1 MKANSL
7 ASQPRFF
14 QHRAMKLGIFRRL
27 IFGSLLNILIVV
39 SASAESHRATHLG
52 NPATRFAPPL
62 RTPDDLRARFRDPKL
77 QPDFAEVL
85 RQWGWQGKTADLFA
99 AAATAEV
106 VEAPIAIGDT
116 LPFMSTRK
124 DGKPVC
130 LRNVTWAGK
139 EPAPAYAFNF
149 ISNGRRYRCLTPK
162 ACSNFLVIDLGDEP
176 KPALVLAC
184 NAPNQVLPG
193 RPVKVCLTV
202 INSGNSAEP
211 KVTLS
216 LPIPAGVVVSSLTD
230 NGSVAS
236 GVATWEIPNLAPMK
250 GKEVCAM
257 FDAATP
263 EQIIFR
269 PTARGTVAAS
279 AQSDCETKIIGVSGI
294 LLEVVDLA
302 DPIEVDK
309 EVTYVIKVTNQ
320 GSAPGTNIRIVC
332 TLPESEE
339 FVSGK
344 GATTVSAS
352 GATLTMGTL
361 PQLASKDVATWEVV
375 VKANQ
380 AADARFKAE
389 LTSDQFEKPIT
400 ESESTQLY

>member
-1 MKANSL
+1 MKLRISPLLVL
-7 ASQPRFF
+7 AS
-14 QHRAMKLGIFRRL
+14 
-27 IFGSLLNILIVV
+27 LLSGLIVT
-39 SASAESHRATHLG
+39 SAFAESHRATHLG

-62 RTPDDLRARFRDPKL
+62 RTPEDLRARFRDEKL
-77 QPDFAEVL
+77 KPDFVEVL
-85 RQWGWQGKTADLFA
+85 RQWGWQGNAADLFA
-99 AAATAEV
+99 AAATAEI
-106 VEAPIAIGDT
+106 VESPISVGDT

-124 DGKPVC
+124 NGKPVC

-162 ACSNFLVIDLGDEP
+162 ACSNFLVIDLGAEP

-184 NAPNQVLPG
+184 NAPNQLLPG

-202 INSGNSAEP
+202 INSGNSPEP
-211 KVTLS
+211 KVTLT
-216 LPIPAGVVVSSLTD
+216 LPVPAGATANNLTD
-230 NGSVAS
+230 NGSVAN
-236 GVATWEIPNLAPMK
+236 GVATWEVANLVPMK
-250 GKEVCAM
+250 GKEVCVT
-257 FDAATP
+257 FEVAAP
-263 EQIIFR
+263 GEFAFH
-269 PTARGTVAAS
+269 PAARGTIAPTAL
-279 AQSDCETKIIGVSGI
+279 SDCATKVIGVPGI
-294 LLEVVDLA
+294 LLEVIDLA

-320 GSAPGTNIRIVC
+320 GSAPGTNIRIAC

-344 GATTVSAS
+344 GTTAVSAS
-352 GATLTMGTL
+352 GGALTMGTL
-361 PQLASKDVATWEVV
+361 PELAPKAVASWEVI

-389 LTSDQFEKPIT
+389 LSSDQFEQPII

>member
-1 MKANSL
+1 
-7 ASQPRFF
+7 
-14 QHRAMKLGIFRRL
+14 MKLGTLRRL
-27 IFGSLLNILIVV
+27 FLGSLLSVLMVM
-39 SASAESHRATHLG
+39 AAYGESHRATHLG
-52 NPATRFAPPL
+52 NPVTRFAPPL
-62 RTPDDLRARFRDPKL
+62 RTSEDLRARFRDPKL

-85 RQWGWQGKTADLFA
+85 RQWGWQGKIADLFA
-99 AAATAEV
+99 AAATAEI

-162 ACSNFLVIDLGDEP
+162 ACSNFLMIDLGDEP

-184 NAPNQVLPG
+184 NAPNQMLPG
-193 RPVKVCLTV
+193 RPIKVCLTV
-202 INSGNSAEP
+202 INAGNSAEP
-211 KVTLS
+211 KVTIT
-216 LPIPAGVVVSSLTD
+216 LPVPPGVVVSSVTD
-230 NGSVAS
+230 NGVVAN
-236 GVATWEIPNLAPMK
+236 GVATWEINTLAPMK
-250 GKEVCAM
+250 GKEVCAT
-257 FDAATP
+257 FDAASP
-263 EQIIFR
+263 EQIAFR
-269 PTARGTVAAS
+269 PSARGTIAPAV
-279 AQSDCETKIIGVSGI
+279 QSDCETKIIGVPGI

-344 GATTVSAS
+344 GETTVSAA
-352 GATLTMGTL
+352 GAVVTMGTL
-361 PQLASKDVATWEVV
+361 PVLAPKAVATWEVV

-380 AADARFKAE
+380 AADARFKAD

-400 ESESTQLY
+400 EVESTQLY

>member
-1 MKANSL
+1 
-7 ASQPRFF
+7 
-14 QHRAMKLGIFRRL
+14 MKLRL
-27 IFGSLLNILIVV
+27 SLLLVLGSLLGGLTV
-39 SASAESHRATHLG
+39 APAHAESHRATHLG

-62 RTPDDLRARFRDPKL
+62 RTPDDLRARFRDENLK
-77 QPDFAEVL
+77 PDFVEVL
-85 RQWGWQGKTADLFA
+85 RQWGWQGNVADLFA
-99 AAATAEV
+99 AAATAEIV
-106 VEAPIAIGDT
+106 DSPIAVGDA

-162 ACSNFLVIDLGDEP
+162 ACSNFLVIDLGAEP

-184 NAPNQVLPG
+184 SAPKQLLPG

-202 INSGNSAEP
+202 INSGNNPEP
-211 KVTLS
+211 KVTLT
-216 LPIPAGVVVSSLTD
+216 LPVPVGATANNLTD
-230 NGSVAS
+230 NGTVVN
-236 GVATWEIPNLAPMK
+236 GVATWEVANLAPMK
-250 GKEVCAM
+250 GKEVCLT
-257 FDAATP
+257 FDVAAP
-263 EQIIFR
+263 GEISFR
-269 PTARGTVAAS
+269 PAAHGTIAPA
-279 AQSDCETKIIGVSGI
+279 AQSDCETKVIGVPGI

-320 GSAPGTNIRIVC
+320 GSAPGTNIRIAC

-344 GATTVSAS
+344 GATAVNAAG
-352 GATLTMGTL
+352 GALTMGTL
-361 PQLASKDVATWEVV
+361 PELAPKAVASWEVV

-389 LTSDQFEKPIT
+389 LSSDQFEKPII

>member
-1 MKANSL
+1 
-7 ASQPRFF
+7 
-14 QHRAMKLGIFRRL
+14 MKLRISFL
-27 IFGSLLNILIVV
+27 LVVGSLLGGLI
-39 SASAESHRATHLG
+39 AIPAHGESHRATHLG

-62 RTPDDLRARFRDPKL
+62 RTPEDLRTRFRDEKL
-77 QPDFAEVL
+77 RPDLTEVL
-85 RQWGWQGKTADLFA
+85 RQWGWQGNTADLFA
-99 AAATAEV
+99 AAATADIAES
-106 VEAPIAIGDT
+106 PIAIGDT

-124 DGKPVC
+124 DGKPIC
-130 LRNVTWAGK
+130 LRNVTWAGP

-162 ACSNFLVIDLGDEP
+162 ACSNFLVIDLGAEP

-184 NAPNQVLPG
+184 SAPKQLLPG

-202 INSGNSAEP
+202 INSGNSPEP
-211 KVTLS
+211 KVTLT
-216 LPIPAGVVVSSLTD
+216 LPVPSGTTANNLTD
-230 NGSVAS
+230 NGTVVN
-236 GVATWEIPNLAPMK
+236 GVATWEISNLAPMK
-250 GKEVCAM
+250 GKEVCVT
-257 FDAATP
+257 FDVNAP
-263 EQIIFR
+263 GDVSFH
-269 PTARGTVAAS
+269 PLARGTVAPTT
-279 AQSDCETKIIGVSGI
+279 QSDCGTKVIGVPGI
-294 LLEVVDLA
+294 LLEVIDLA

-344 GATTVSAS
+344 GATAVSAAG
-352 GATLTMGTL
+352 GALTMGTL
-361 PQLASKDVATWEVV
+361 PELAPKASASWEVV

-389 LTSDQFEKPIT
+389 LSSDQFEKPIV
-400 ESESTQLY
+400 EAESTQLY